1 MTDAAGGRPSG
12 DLRELVKDLVG
23 RVADLQT
30 EVVNLR
36 LGRPASATAAKH
48 VPAKRRTL
56 PTDGEPVDLS
66 VLAKWVNSLQVRY
79 ATEADWLKPCWWRH
93 GFVVEELAALREAW
107 LAVYDASEPIDRA
120 TGLKWHEDAE
130 KCRERIRKTVSI
142 GSGCSAVSHMQD
154 DPVTDDPRWT
164 EELADLKRQRPG
176 EGAVPVAL
184 TQESEDRQGDRP
196 EFVGPSATGTRSSL
210 E

>member
-1 MTDAAGGRPSG
+1 MPDAAGDGSPG
-12 DLRELVKDLVG
+12 DLRAFVEDLFDL
-23 RVADLQT
+23 VADLQA
-30 EVVNLR
+30 EVVDLKS
-36 LGRPASATAAKH
+36 GRPASATAARQ

-56 PTDGEPVDLS
+56 PTDGEPVDLA

-79 ATEADWLKPCWWRH
+79 ATESDWLKPCWWRH

-107 LAVYDASEPIDRA
+107 LAVYDASDPIDQA

-142 GSGCSAVSHMQD
+142 GSGCSAVSHLPD
-154 DPVTDDPRWT
+154 DPVTDDRRWI
-164 EELADLKRQRPG
+164 EEFAALGRHQPG
-176 EGAVPVAL
+176 ECASSPIL
-184 TQESEDRQGDRP
+184 
-196 EFVGPSATGTRSSL
+196 GPG